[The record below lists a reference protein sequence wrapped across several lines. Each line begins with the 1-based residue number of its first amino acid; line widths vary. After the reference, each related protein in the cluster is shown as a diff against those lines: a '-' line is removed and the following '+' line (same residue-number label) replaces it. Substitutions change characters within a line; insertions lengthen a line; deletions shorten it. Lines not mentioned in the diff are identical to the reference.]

1 MENAAKYFLQLL
13 QLLQRGPAIGDSHFI
28 SNDSPAR
35 QTKTGDEY
43 SILYACHFDQESGFR
58 VAIFL

>member
-13 QLLQRGPAIGDSHFI
+13 LFQRGPAIGYPHFI
-28 SNDSPAR
+28 SKDSRAR

-43 SILYACHFDQESGFR
+43 SILYACHFGQESGFR
-58 VAIFL
+58 IAIFL